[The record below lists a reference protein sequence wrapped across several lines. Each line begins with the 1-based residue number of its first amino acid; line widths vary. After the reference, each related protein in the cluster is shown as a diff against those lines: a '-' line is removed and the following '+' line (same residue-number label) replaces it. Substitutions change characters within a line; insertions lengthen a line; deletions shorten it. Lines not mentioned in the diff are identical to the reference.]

1 MNSSLLDHKRIDAMQ
16 YAFQDAP
23 QADCPLTHRFTPGMY
38 CRELL
43 MPAGTLVVSRQHK
56 TEHPYVVLSGRAMV
70 SVPGEGVKVL
80 EAGHVGITKPGTRRA
95 LYILED
101 CRWITFHPTKET
113 NLAALQEE
121 LTYTPDVS
129 YIEGDAEAREMI
141 EDLRGAVAFIQDEVE
156 A

>member
-1 MNSSLLDHKRIDAMQ
+1 
-16 YAFQDAP
+16 
-23 QADCPLTHRFTPGMY
+23 
-38 CRELL
+38 

-56 TEHPYVVLSGRAMV
+56 TEHPYVVLTGRVMV

-113 NLAALQEE
+113 DLAKLQDE
-121 LTYTPDVS
+121 LTFTPDVS
-129 YIEGDAEAREMI
+129 YIEGDAEANMML
-141 EDLRGAVAFIQDEVE
+141 EDLRGAVAYIQDEVE
-156 A
+156 S